1 VTRRC
6 RVLAAALGLVA
17 GCALAVPAAQARF
30 DPARVSVESDA
41 IAQRFPDPAVTYDTP
56 GFRPGR
62 TDFTSHDELIAFVE
76 ALQQRTGAFAL
87 RTAGRSSEG
96 RPIPLL
102 VFSSTGA
109 ASGAALLATG
119 RPTVLIVAQQHG
131 NEPAGSEASLVIAQ
145 RLAQGDL
152 RALLERINV
161 LIVPHANP
169 DGADAFVR
177 DTAVR
182 VDMNR
187 DHLLLRTPEARAIAL
202 IAREYQPEVV
212 VDAHEFTV
220 LDRWV
225 TKFNGAMRYDALVQ
239 YATVGNL
246 PEPIAKASEKP
257 FREAIVST
265 LEREGLVPHW
275 YFTTEAGSS
284 DRTVSMGG
292 VQPDTWRN
300 IGGLRNAVSFLLE
313 TRGVGIGRAHFK
325 RRVRTHELTMEALLR
340 TAAADP
346 VSIHAAASAAAAEV
360 VATACRGPYVV
371 AAEAART
378 THALTFVD
386 PVTGQDRV
394 VDVPWRDALQLNV
407 VRSRPRPCGY
417 LLDPDATDAVAVLRS
432 LGVTVERLPSPVSV
446 QAERYVVRASE
457 AGKREDA
464 RGAIDDPQ
472 QVVRL
477 SVETMP
483 AAAVDA
489 PAGAFYVSLA
499 QPLGNLAAAALE
511 PDSQNSFA
519 ANGRLA
525 IARGAGLV
533 RVVAPLRAVRYVWDE
548 PAPAR

>member
-1 VTRRC
+1 VTRRS
-6 RVLAAALGLVA
+6 RALAAALALVA
-17 GCALAVPAAQARF
+17 ACALAQARF

-56 GFRPGR
+56 GFRAGR

-87 RTAGRSSEG
+87 RTAGRSQQG

-102 VFSSTGA
+102 IFSLTDA
-109 ASGAALLATG
+109 ATRDAVLASG

-131 NEPAGSEASLVIAQ
+131 NEPAGSEASLVMAE
-145 RLAQGDL
+145 RLAEGDL
-152 RALLERINV
+152 RPLLARINV

-169 DGADAFVR
+169 DGAEAFVR
-177 DTAVR
+177 A
-182 VDMNR
+182 
-187 DHLLLRTPEARAIAL
+187 PEARAIAL

-220 LDRWV
+220 LDRWI

-246 PEPIAKASEKP
+246 PEPVANASEKP
-257 FREAIVST
+257 FREAIVSA

-346 VSIHAAASAAAAEV
+346 AAVHAMAAAAASEV
-360 VATACRGPYVV
+360 VASACHGSHVV
-371 AAEAART
+371 AAEAVRT

-386 PVTGQDRV
+386 PVSGDDRV
-394 VDVPWRDALQLNV
+394 VEVPWRDALQLTV
-407 VRSRPRPCGY
+407 VRARPRPCGY
-417 LLDPDATDAVAVLRS
+417 LLDPRATDAVGVLRA
-432 LGVTVERLPSPVSV
+432 LGVTVERLPAAVSV

-457 AGKREDA
+457 SGKREDA

-472 QVVRL
+472 QVLRL
-477 SVETMP
+477 TVETMP
-483 AAAVDA
+483 AAPVDA

-511 PDSQNSFA
+511 PHSQNSFA
-519 ANGRLA
+519 ANGRLPMDSG
-525 IARGAGLV
+525 IGLV

-548 PAPAR
+548 PASTY